1 MGTHDGHRERIKESF
16 LKQNEDALNDLN
28 ILEMLLFY
36 SIPRRDTNELAHRL
50 IDSFGS
56 LRAVLDAPESDIC
69 AVEGIGQNTAVFMK
83 LVRTAAKRY
92 AEPVNEHPRCITG
105 TEDAAK
111 YLMPYLRFERQ
122 EKAMILCLDTR
133 NAVLACR
140 ELNKGTVNRVNISV
154 RQIVEIAVR
163 CGASSVIMAH
173 NHPDGYALPS
183 REDKAITAEVF
194 RALEI
199 VQIPLVDHIIISGND
214 YVSFA
219 DSGMLGR

>member
-1 MGTHDGHRERIKESF
+1 M
-16 LKQNEDALNDLN
+16 KQNEDALNDLN
-28 ILEMLLFY
+28 VLEMLLFY

-56 LRAVLDAPESDIC
+56 LRSVLDASESDLC
-69 AVEGIGQNTAVFMK
+69 AVEGIGQNTAVLMK

-92 AEPVNEHPRCITG
+92 AEPADELPRCING

-133 NAVLACR
+133 NGVLACR

-163 CGASSVIMAH
+163 CGASSVILAH

-183 REDKAITAEVF
+183 REDKAITADVF

-219 DSGMLGR
+219 HSGMLGI